1 MNGAREQCVKEN
13 EPLHNSKPILV
24 LSDMWVKE
32 RRNKKYKQVKK
43 TLRMRRRKC
52 KEGSE

>member
-1 MNGAREQCVKEN
+1 MNGTREQCVKEN
-13 EPLHNSKPILV
+13 EPLHNSKPTLV

-43 TLRMRRRKC
+43 NH
-52 KEGSE
+52 